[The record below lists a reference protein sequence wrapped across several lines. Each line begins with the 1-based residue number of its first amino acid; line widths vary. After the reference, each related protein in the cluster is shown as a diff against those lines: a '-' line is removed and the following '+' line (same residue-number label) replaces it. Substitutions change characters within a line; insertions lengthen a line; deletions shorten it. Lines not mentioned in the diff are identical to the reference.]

1 MFNYVNTNIFLQ
13 FFFYLEKIAIVFLLN
28 NIKLSANHLWSYS
41 KSCYTNMYIYY
52 CVCAFYH
59 DNPEYY
65 IHVVIIGQFLN
76 LFIICLNECIK
87 CNINPLIGLVNK
99 AF

>member
-1 MFNYVNTNIFLQ
+1 
-13 FFFYLEKIAIVFLLN
+13 
-28 NIKLSANHLWSYS
+28 
-41 KSCYTNMYIYY
+41 MYIYY

-76 LFIICLNECIK
+76 RFIICLNECIK